1 MMLLEVCPTAHM
13 SERRGMSRSLPT
25 APSSV
30 CLGQTTPPKSAARR
44 SSASDQVPRDFQAL
58 VAGYSKAF
66 SAGFGQQQGTRK
78 ERAIDL
84 DVGVSKELV
93 FDAPQSKQYIL
104 YGVRGARWT
113 SLLPEDESE
122 A

>member
-1 MMLLEVCPTAHM
+1 MMLLETCPTAPM

-78 ERAIDL
+78 E
-84 DVGVSKELV
+84 LV